1 MDPIRVGDLVLG
13 DEEREAVREI
23 IDSGRLSEGP
33 FVRRF
38 EKAWS
43 NYIGTR
49 ECVLLSSGT
58 SAIIAGLTALRTG
71 DYIEGTKVVTTPLTY
86 VATSNAVVLSGFEPV
101 FVDVDPESFLI
112 TPEMVRA
119 LLEEE
124 DDPSSF
130 ALILPVHLMGNPC
143 DMDGMNSVAHEYGLV
158 TFEDSAQ
165 AHGSQYKGRRTGS
178 LSLLSDFSFYIAH
191 NIQAGELGALVTDDP
206 SIASLVR
213 RIKANGRICDC
224 QVCVRLDG
232 ACPHLRGND
241 DPDPRFTHDLIG
253 YNFKT
258 MEFPAAIALCQLE
271 KADAILERRQE
282 NVKRLNEALEPL
294 ADVLATPSFS
304 PDVSY
309 LAYTLV
315 IKDPKRFHRARVC
328 RELERAGIETRP
340 LFGCIPT
347 QQPAYASYH
356 DRYKGRLPVAERLG
370 TDAFYVGCHQ
380 YLSEEQLDHMA
391 STLRKVFR

>member
-1 MDPIRVGDLVLG
+1 MDPIRVGDLILG
-13 DEEREAVREI
+13 DEEREAIGKI
-23 IDSGRLSEGP
+23 IDSGRISEGP

-38 EKAWS
+38 EREWAK
-43 NYIGTR
+43 YVGTR
-49 ECVLLSSGT
+49 ECVLLNSGT
-58 SAIIAGLTALRTG
+58 SALIAGIAALKVG
-71 DYIEGTKVVTTPLTY
+71 EYIDGTRVVTTPLTY
-86 VATSNAVVLSGFEPV
+86 VATSNAIILNGLEPV
-101 FVDVDPESFLI
+101 YVDVDPETFII
-112 TPEMVRA
+112 TPQTVSA

-130 ALILPVHLMGNPC
+130 AMLLPVHLMGYPC
-143 DMDGMNSVAHEYGLV
+143 DMDGMDAVVKKYGLV

-165 AHGSQYKGRRTGS
+165 AHGSRYKGKRTGS

-206 SIASLVR
+206 NIARLVR
-213 RIKANGRICDC
+213 KIKANGRVCDC
-224 QVCVRLDG
+224 SVCVRSTG
-232 ACPHLRGND
+232 ECPHLRDED

-258 MEFPAAIALCQLE
+258 MEFQAAIALCQLQ
-271 KADAILERRQE
+271 KADWILERRQE
-282 NVKRLNEALEPL
+282 NVRRLNEALEPL
-294 ADVLATPSFS
+294 ADVLATPPFS

-315 IKDPKRFHRARVC
+315 IKDPKRFPRARIC
-328 RELERAGIETRP
+328 REMEHAGIETRP

-347 QQPAYASYH
+347 QQPAYASYR

-370 TDAFYVGCHQ
+370 SDAFYVGCHQ